1 MVQPPSIYVAAGLEQ
16 VVDAD
21 NLASVDIL
29 DILETSDV
37 ALFSRGVGSL
47 LRDNDAETAEECV
60 CRGVTAAAVCLPSGD
75 HNSVDSEL
83 SEDEVERSAEECAVG
98 LLRDDDVAFLWLEL
112 IDDLCAWSA
121 LDCVRTPNLE
131 LLVHFRS
138 VAVICIDHRDAICP
152 GFVAKFFDR
161 FDDVIDPWGSDRA
174 RNEVIEHVNDDYS
187 KFFHLSFYLIKKV
200 SESSFFLRR
209 KDT

>member
-1 MVQPPSIYVAAGLEQ
+1 MAQPPSIYVVAGLEQ
-16 VVDAD
+16 IVYAYDLSA
-21 NLASVDIL
+21 VDIL
-29 DILETSDV
+29 DVLETSDV
-37 ALFSRGVGSL
+37 ALFCRGVGSL
-47 LRDNDAETAEECV
+47 LRDNDTETAEECV

-75 HNSVDSEL
+75 YHCIHAEFP
-83 SEDEVERSAEECAVG
+83 EDEVERRAEECAVG

-112 IDDLCAWSA
+112 IDDLCAGSA

-187 KFFHLSFYLIKKV
+187 KFFHLSFYLIKK
-200 SESSFFLRR
+200 SE
-209 KDT
+209 